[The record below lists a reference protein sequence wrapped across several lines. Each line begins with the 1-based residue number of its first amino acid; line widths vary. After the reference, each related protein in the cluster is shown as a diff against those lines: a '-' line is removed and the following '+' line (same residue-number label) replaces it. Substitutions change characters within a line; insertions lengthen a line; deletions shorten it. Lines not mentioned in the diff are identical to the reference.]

1 MDIKAFNRTV
11 EKLKKG
17 QQEYFGEFYDLTK
30 KSVYYSILAIVG
42 RREDAEDIMQDTYVT
57 FINNL
62 ANITDKKNGYYYLL
76 QIAKNKGINHYN
88 KAKRETLTEDFSH
101 YESGE
106 QLDVYRDLDYL
117 KSKLTE
123 DEWYYIEHCVI
134 LGFKQ
139 KEVAKKLSLPTSTVG
154 YKYNKVIEK
163 ARKIYEEARN

>member
-1 MDIKAFNRTV
+1 MDIKAFNRLV

-30 KSVYYSILAIVG
+30 KSVYYSILAIVS

-62 ANITDKKNGYYYLL
+62 IKICDNKNGYYYLL
-76 QIAKNKGINHYN
+76 QIAKNKSINHYN
-88 KAKRETLTEDFSH
+88 RAKKESLTEDFSH

-106 QLDVYRDLDYL
+106 QLDVYRDLDNL
-117 KSKLTE
+117 KGKLSE
-123 DEWYYIEHCVI
+123 EEWYYIEHCVI

-139 KEVAKKLSLPTSTVG
+139 KEIAKMLNLPTSTVG
-154 YKYNKVIEK
+154 YKYNKALQK
-163 ARKIYEEARN
+163 AKIIYEEGTY